1 MKTALLILLAVV
13 GALAF
18 VLIYLV
24 LFLNI
29 TPPGRT
35 NSIKE
40 DSWKGGLCNA
50 DMLSG
55 DNWRYYNCMV
65 ISNNEIA
72 RQQVKIVEELHQL
85 NQTIRAK

>member
-1 MKTALLILLAVV
+1 MKTTLLILLAV
-13 GALAF
+13 A
-18 VLIYLV
+18 VLIFSGYI
-24 LFLNI
+24 LNI
-29 TPPGRT
+29 NPPGRV

-85 NQTIRAK
+85 NQTFRAK